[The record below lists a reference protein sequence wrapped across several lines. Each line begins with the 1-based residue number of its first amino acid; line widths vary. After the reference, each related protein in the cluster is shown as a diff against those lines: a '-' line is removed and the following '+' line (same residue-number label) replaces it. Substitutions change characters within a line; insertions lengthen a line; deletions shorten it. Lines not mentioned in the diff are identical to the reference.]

1 MAAKPGRS
9 LSLGKVVGGI
19 FAVVVAVGITRL
31 IKSDLFATDILT
43 VAMKLVGVAV
53 SAGGVY
59 WLLTGMIF
67 GEPMPRRK
75 GGPDPAKK

>member
-1 MAAKPGRS
+1 MATKSSKG
-9 LSLGKVVGGI
+9 LSLGRVVGGI
-19 FAVVVAVGITRL
+19 CAVVVAVGITRL

-43 VAMKLVGVAV
+43 VAMKIMGFLV

-75 GGPDPAKK
+75 GRPDPPKK